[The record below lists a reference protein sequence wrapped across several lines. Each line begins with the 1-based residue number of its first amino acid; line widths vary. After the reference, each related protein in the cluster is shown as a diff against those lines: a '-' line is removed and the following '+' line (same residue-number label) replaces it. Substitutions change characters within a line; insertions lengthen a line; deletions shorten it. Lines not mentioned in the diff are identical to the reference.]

1 MNSITQIIEE
11 INKINPKVDKAI
23 EFYINMPADLF
34 DFMFQ
39 NFCDFENGKLEDHK
53 KEKLDEFDPNWM
65 INVPAA
71 VKWAIK
77 NERI

>member
-1 MNSITQIIEE
+1 MNSITHSNQ
-11 INKINPKVDKAI
+11 KVDKAV
-23 EFYINMPADLF
+23 ELYINMPEDLF

-39 NFCDFENGKLEDHK
+39 NFCDFENGKLEADK

-77 NERI
+77 NERR

>member
-1 MNSITQIIEE
+1 MNSITH
-11 INKINPKVDKAI
+11 NNPKVDKAI
-23 EFYINMPADLF
+23 EFYINMSPDLF

-53 KEKLDEFDPNWM
+53 KEKLNEFDPNWM

-71 VKWAIK
+71 VEWAIK
-77 NERI
+77 NERRLK